1 MTPKVP
7 LLSEHI
13 RDVAAEKGV
22 QPTMVLTLHVF
33 AEEVAALEH
42 RLAAGVEGLVPEGT
56 TLQSVTL
63 VSSWDDP
70 DEYEALLLWGG
81 YDDRQGITGTGPT
94 VEAAIENAKER
105 IPK

>member
-1 MTPKVP
+1 MTLKVP
-7 LLSEHI
+7 LLSEL
-13 RDVAAEKGV
+13 RDPANSGAACK
-22 QPTMVLTLHVF
+22 VLVLD
-33 AEEVAALEH
+33 AADYIEALE
-42 RLAAGVEGLVPEGT
+42 RQLERGVEGLVPEGT